1 MQVSRTRSPSRTH
14 KRSLG
19 YDTQKDPVETSKW
32 TSNTVAVEP
41 NKCTVRATWK
51 YEVLGCTA
59 APFVHCFNICISDVS
74 IHS

>member
-1 MQVSRTRSPSRTH
+1 MQVMIH

-19 YDTQKDPVETSKW
+19 YDTEGPCGDEQVDPVTRWQYSGAQQVY
-32 TSNTVAVEP
+32 SQ
-41 NKCTVRATWK
+41 VRATWK